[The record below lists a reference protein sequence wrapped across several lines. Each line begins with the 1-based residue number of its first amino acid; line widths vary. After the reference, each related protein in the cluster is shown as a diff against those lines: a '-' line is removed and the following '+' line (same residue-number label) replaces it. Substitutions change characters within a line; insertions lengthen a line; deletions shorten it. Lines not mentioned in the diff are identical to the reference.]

1 MRLSLNIDH
10 IATLRNARGEAQPD
24 PVTAAL
30 IAEQAGVDG
39 IVVHLR
45 EDRRHINERDVRL
58 LRELITTKL
67 DLEMAATEEII
78 KIACDIGPELATI
91 VPEKRLE
98 LTTEGGVNVIDNI
111 TLMKNTIEE
120 LHKYDIEVS
129 LFIEPDIRQI
139 DAAAEIKSDYIEIH
153 TGVFAN
159 AFSEEEQFD
168 ELEIIS
174 TAEKKKKNTI
184 TNYWIIKNPDRDGIC
199 WLWGKYATVSGSTA
213 NIQEIAIPPT
223 PTPSLPG
230 AVRGLTASKICFFN
244 GVTYDLAGSIS
255 WEDVPNEDGY
265 KIYSN
270 AGHSRTTPRDVTT
283 SPIPNFQLVPGGSI
297 TLFVEAFNSAGKSPA
312 RFIVIACP

>member
-1 MRLSLNIDH
+1 MMRLSLNIDH
-10 IATLRNARGEAQPD
+10 IATLRNARGETQPD

-30 IAEQAGVDG
+30 IAEQAGIDG

-168 ELEIIS
+168 ELDKIRV
-174 TAEKKKKNTI
+174 AVKHAKK
-184 TNYWIIKNPDRDGIC
+184 
-199 WLWGKYATVSGSTA
+199 L
-213 NIQEIAIPPT
+213 
-223 PTPSLPG
+223 
-230 AVRGLTASKICFFN
+230 GL
-244 GVTYDLAGSIS
+244 GV
-255 WEDVPNEDGY
+255 
-265 KIYSN
+265 N
-270 AGHSRTTPRDVTT
+270 AGHGLDYQNIKIFRELTDIDEV
-283 SPIPNFQLVPGGSI
+283 SI
-297 TLFVEAFNSAGKSPA
+297 GHSIIARAVFVGIKQAVQEMFDLIKKG
-312 RFIVIACP
+312 